1 MAVKD
6 ILLALTT
13 YPEPTPMSAVD
24 DAVGIAAAL
33 GAKISAVACAITFNA
48 PHNMLSDALIDIP
61 AMAAAETGKS
71 AANAASLLKAFQA
84 GAEKRGVFQD
94 CILEHGLTM
103 AVPDVLVDYAR
114 LRDLTIV
121 PLAEGDHIDHWFAE
135 SIIFGSG
142 RPTLLLPQT
151 RQKPGVFALDSAVV
165 AWDFSRP
172 AARAVADALPLLA
185 AAKKVY
191 VVTVTN
197 EKIIDTKR
205 SGAEL
210 AKHLARHG
218 VEVVLD
224 AVDAGGKAIGEVLE
238 GYAATRK
245 ADLLVMG
252 AFGHSRLRD
261 FVMGGATKSVLARA
275 TLPVL
280 LSH

>member
-13 YPEPTPMSAVD
+13 YPEPTPVSAVD
-24 DAVGIAAAL
+24 DAVAVAAAL
-33 GAKISAVACAITFNA
+33 GAKISAVACEVRFKA
-48 PHNMLSDALIDIP
+48 PHNVLSDALIDIP
-61 AMAAAETGKS
+61 AMAAAETQKS
-71 AANAASLLKAFQA
+71 AANAASLLSAFQA
-84 GAEKRGVFQD
+84 AAEKRGVLQD
-94 CILEHGLTM
+94 RILEHGLTM
-103 AVPDVLVDYAR
+103 SVPDMLVDYAR

-121 PLAEGDHIDHWFAE
+121 PLAEGDNIDHWFAE

-142 RPTLLLPQT
+142 RPTLVLPPK
-151 RQKPGVFALDSAVV
+151 RQKPGPFVLDSVVV

-172 AARAVADALPLLA
+172 AARAVADALPILTM
-185 AAKKVY
+185 AKKVF
-191 VVTVTN
+191 VVTITN
-197 EKIIDTKR
+197 EKVIDSKR

-224 AVDAGGKAIGEVLE
+224 TVDAGGKAIGEVLE
-238 GYAATRK
+238 GYVASRK

-261 FVMGGATKSVLARA
+261 FVMGGATKSMLAKT